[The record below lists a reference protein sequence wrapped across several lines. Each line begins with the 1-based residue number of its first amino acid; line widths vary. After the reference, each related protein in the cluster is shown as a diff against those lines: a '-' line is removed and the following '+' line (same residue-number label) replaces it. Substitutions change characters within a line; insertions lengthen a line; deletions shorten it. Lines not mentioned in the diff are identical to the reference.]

1 MIFMQ
6 NKGNCIAH
14 YHLTVCCAWL
24 QKNAPYHI
32 VFETPR
38 DEWMILSVC
47 RVCCSRIR

>member
-6 NKGNCIAH
+6 NKKLRTH

-24 QKNAPYHI
+24 QKNAHLYCI
-32 VFETPR
+32 ETPR
-38 DEWMILSVC
+38 DEWMIISVC